1 MEIVVFLMAE
11 RIKAPHRK
19 AGIFQRQRQRWQ
31 VRLGTKKGNSFLM
44 EEKWGH
50 PISLQS
56 LLLAWLCKCEQS
68 IIELINM
75 NLIVYQT
82 KIYKNQT
89 FADLA
94 PQKEST
100 GVIRHVFR
108 PLKLLPSYQLVVNAF
123 LNTKKKNSNNVIN
136 FCVGIMKDQS
146 YIKQVSTQQE

>member
-56 LLLAWLCKCEQS
+56 LLLVGTFLKQKCCLVGQRCR
-68 IIELINM
+68 INSKPHEVLHKM
-75 NLIVYQT
+75 
-82 KIYKNQT
+82 
-89 FADLA
+89 
-94 PQKEST
+94 
-100 GVIRHVFR
+100 
-108 PLKLLPSYQLVVNAF
+108 LKS
-123 LNTKKKNSNNVIN
+123 
-136 FCVGIMKDQS
+136 
-146 YIKQVSTQQE
+146 

>member
-1 MEIVVFLMAE
+1 
-11 RIKAPHRK
+11 
-19 AGIFQRQRQRWQ
+19 
-31 VRLGTKKGNSFLM
+31 
-44 EEKWGH
+44 
-50 PISLQS
+50 
-56 LLLAWLCKCEQS
+56 
-68 IIELINM
+68 M

-94 PQKEST
+94 LQKEST

-146 YIKQVSTQQE
+146 HRKQVSTQQEWLKAVTYRQGQAMIGFGSDKIVTSWRNACVG